1 MMMGSVTAR
10 SAISTLHMDCGNSAL
25 MNRFMKGIFNV
36 RPSLP
41 LYTCTYDVKV
51 VLDYLASLHL
61 QTLSLLD
68 VVNASNSS
76 LWLPYPVLV
85 YICYAL

>member
-1 MMMGSVTAR
+1 MLYSDSKNIDNYADFLVFF
-10 SAISTLHMDCGNSAL
+10 SK
-25 MNRFMKGIFNV
+25 KGEM
-36 RPSLP
+36 
-41 LYTCTYDVKV
+41 
-51 VLDYLASLHL
+51 
-61 QTLSLLD
+61 LD